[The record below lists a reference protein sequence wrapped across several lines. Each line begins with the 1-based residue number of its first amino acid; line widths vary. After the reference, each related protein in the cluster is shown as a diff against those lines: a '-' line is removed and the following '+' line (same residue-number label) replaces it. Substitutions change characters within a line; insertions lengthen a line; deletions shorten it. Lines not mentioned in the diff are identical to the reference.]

1 MKVSKRQDAI
11 INIINSKEIETQEQL
26 RTELNNLGFNV
37 TQATV
42 SRDIK
47 KLKLTKSVNLYGVYC
62 YKVFQQTE
70 SKQVVDNFIK
80 SSIISINYS
89 LNNIVIKLNPGMAQ
103 AGAARIDQRHID
115 GIIGTIAGDDT
126 ILLITRSEEDSK
138 KIINEID
145 KLF

>member
-1 MKVSKRQDAI
+1 MNVSKRQEAI
-11 INIINSKEIETQEQL
+11 INIINNKDIETQEQL
-26 RTELNNLGFNV
+26 KYELNSLGYDV

-47 KLKLTKSVNLYGVYC
+47 KLKLTKSVNSFGVYC
-62 YKVFQQTE
+62 YKVFASNE
-70 SKQVVDNFIK
+70 NKQVVDSFIK
-80 SSIISINYS
+80 SAIIDINYS

-103 AGAARIDQRHID
+103 AAAATIDQRHID

-138 KIINEID
+138 TIINEID

>member
-1 MKVSKRQDAI
+1 MNVSKRQEAI
-11 INIINSKEIETQEQL
+11 INIIYNKDIETQEQL
-26 RTELNNLGFNV
+26 IYELNSQGYDV
-37 TQATV
+37 TPATV

-47 KLKLTKSVNLYGVYC
+47 KLKLTKSVNSLGVYC
-62 YKVFQQTE
+62 YKVFSSNE
-70 SKQVVDNFIK
+70 NKQVVDSFIK
-80 SSIISINYS
+80 SAIIDINYS

-103 AGAARIDQRHID
+103 AAAATIDQRHID

-138 KIINEID
+138 AIINEID